1 MGDDG
6 RYTHDRSDP
15 LKALRNIRVGQTLY
29 LTEDFT
35 AGQVRYTI
43 DGWGGWEGGSR
54 CEVIRGRRFVGEDR
68 ILSFRRCHLQSMLQ
82 PIANTHCTY
91 STDRMSGS
99 LSTSIA
105 A

>member
-35 AGQVRYTI
+35 AGQVKHTL
-43 DGWGGWEGGSR
+43 EGGGMG
-54 CEVIRGRRFVGEDR
+54 GRE
-68 ILSFRRCHLQSMLQ
+68 
-82 PIANTHCTY
+82 
-91 STDRMSGS
+91 
-99 LSTSIA
+99 
-105 A
+105 